1 MCRNKLVGV
10 TSFGINCGKFP
21 GVYARISN
29 FVEWI
34 RKNEEKPS
42 VVIYSRE
49 EFLPKENEEKIEN
62 VVQKSIG
69 NYFNKER
76 LDYIILLDQAKD
88 NET

>member
-42 VVIYSRE
+42 VGIYSRE

-69 NYFNKER
+69 NYLSITLLNMTLLYF
-76 LDYIILLDQAKD
+76 IIRIF
-88 NET
+88 

>member
-1 MCRNKLVGV
+1 MVGV

-34 RKNEEKPS
+34 RKNEKKPS

-49 EFLPKENEEKIEN
+49 ELLPKKNKENNED
-62 VVQKSIG
+62 VLQKSIG
-69 NYFNKER
+69 NY
-76 LDYIILLDQAKD
+76 LTITLLIMPLLYFIMKIF
-88 NET
+88 

>member
-1 MCRNKLVGV
+1 MVGV

-34 RKNEEKPS
+34 RKNEKKPS

-49 EFLPKENEEKIEN
+49 ELLPKKNKENNED
-62 VVQKSIG
+62 VLQKSIG
-69 NYFNKER
+69 NYLTITLLIMPLLYF
-76 LDYIILLDQAKD
+76 IIKIF
-88 NET
+88 

>member
-42 VVIYSRE
+42 VVIYPRE

-69 NYFNKER
+69 NYLSITLLNMTLLYF
-76 LDYIILLDQAKD
+76 IIRIF
-88 NET
+88 